1 MPLESIAEKIQHS
14 GGNNSA
20 FKNSLKKII
29 NSTNSDI
36 KNLFEYKDIVKEIER
51 KMSFSFSKIESEIS
65 DNQEIKR
72 LYDFLKIWI
81 KI

>member
-1 MPLESIAEKIQHS
+1 MSLESIAEKIHHS

-20 FKNSLKKII
+20 FKTSLKKII

-51 KMSFSFSKIESEIS
+51 KTSFSFSKIESEIS
-65 DNQEIKR
+65 DKQEIKR
-72 LYDFLKIWI
+72 LYELLENMD
-81 KI
+81 